1 MDKKKIFITGC
12 IILIVIAIIAIF
24 LATGMVKKEVYLK
37 DFKVSDDGMVM
48 TIYVDTLDSSGYV
61 REMKSSSGSTNGYY
75 SFYKTFGYNSKIGAK
90 DSFEIDLTND
100 MDEIYFYTGNK
111 GYKLVLTKNKVNNDW
126 VKISYADKESIK
138 MDLPKL
144 DKINKVGINTGSQD
158 NNYFEYT
165 DKSVVSKIYNMF
177 INLETVNPSTT
188 YNPEYLV
195 GDDIELYDVSFDI
208 DEFEDKF
215 EYDISVYRKED
226 KYYVEQRYNG
236 IYEIT
241 FEDFNIIRSYT
252 NKDISYEEDIELKT
266 ELSFESSMDNDGNY
280 ISFNEGRV
288 SYNVYVKDNKLY
300 ARKLDTNEEKI
311 VFDKEDVKG
320 IAVRPICCTGN
331 GNLLILTTNGNVY
344 MSDND
349 CNYFFT
355 FNMKYN
361 KLDVKDIVSFKLIPV
376 NGYDIVKNLYGVD
389 SKDNEILL
397 HKIN

>member
-1 MDKKKIFITGC
+1 MEKKKIFITGC

-24 LATGMVKKEVYLK
+24 LATGMVRKEVYLK
-37 DFKVSDDGMVM
+37 DFKISDDGKIM
-48 TIYVDTLDSSGYV
+48 TIYVDTLDSSGYI
-61 REMKSSSGSTNGYY
+61 RKMKSSSGSMNGYY
-75 SFYKTFGYNSKIGAK
+75 AFYQTYGLNSKLGSK
-90 DSFEIDLTND
+90 DSFEIELTND
-100 MDEIYFYTGNK
+100 MDEIYFYTKNK
-111 GYKLVLTKNKVNNDW
+111 GYKLILTKHQVTDEW
-126 VKISYADKESIK
+126 IKISYADKESIK
-138 MDLPKL
+138 MNLPKL
-144 DKINKVGINTGSQD
+144 DKINKIGINTGSQD

-177 INLETVNPSTT
+177 INLETTNPSTT

-195 GDDIELYDVSFDI
+195 DDDIELYDVFIDT

-241 FEDFNIIRSYT
+241 LEDFNIIRSYA
-252 NKDISYEEDIELKT
+252 NVDISYEEDIELKT
-266 ELSFESSMDNDGNY
+266 ELSFESSMDEDGNY
-280 ISFNEGRV
+280 MNCLIS
-288 SYNVYVKDNKLY
+288 YDVYIKDNKLY
-300 ARKLDTNEEKI
+300 AKKLDTNEEKI
-311 VFDKEDVKG
+311 VFDKEEVKG

-349 CNYFFT
+349 CNYFYT

-361 KLDVKDIVSFKLIPV
+361 KLDVKDIVSFKLIPAYD
-376 NGYDIVKNLYGVD
+376 YDIVKNLYGVD
-389 SKDNEILL
+389 SKGNEILL

>member
-1 MDKKKIFITGC
+1 MDRKKIFITGC
-12 IILIVIAIIAIF
+12 IILIVIAIVVIF

-37 DFKVSDDGMVM
+37 DFKVSDDGKIM

-61 REMKSSSGSTNGYY
+61 REMKRTGGSTNGYY
-75 SFYKTFGYNSKIGAK
+75 SFYKTFGFNSKIGAK

-111 GYKLVLTKNKVNNDW
+111 GYKLVLTKHQVTDEW

-138 MDLPKL
+138 MDLPSI
-144 DKINKVGINTGSQD
+144 DKINKVGINTGKQD

-195 GDDIELYDVSFDI
+195 GDDIELYDVSFDT

-215 EYDISVYRKED
+215 EYGISVYRKED

-266 ELSFESSMDNDGNY
+266 ELSFESSMDEDGNY
-280 ISFNEGRV
+280 INFNEGRV

-389 SKDNEILL
+389 SKGNEFLL
-397 HKIN
+397 NKIN

>member
-1 MDKKKIFITGC
+1 MEKKKIFITGC

-37 DFKVSDDGMVM
+37 DFKISDDGKIM
-48 TIYVDTLDSSGYV
+48 TIYVDTLDSSGYI
-61 REMKSSSGSTNGYY
+61 RKMKSSSGSMNGYY
-75 SFYKTFGYNSKIGAK
+75 TFYQTYGFNSKLGSK
-90 DSFEIDLTND
+90 DSFEIELTNN
-100 MDEIYFYTGNK
+100 MDEIYFYTKNK
-111 GYKLVLTKNKVNNDW
+111 GYKLVLTKHQVTDEW
-126 VKISYADKESIK
+126 IKISYADKESIK
-138 MDLPKL
+138 MNLPKL
-144 DKINKVGINTGSQD
+144 DMINKVGINTGSQD

-177 INLETVNPSTT
+177 INLETTNPSTT

-195 GDDIELYDVSFDI
+195 DDDIELYDVFIDT
-208 DEFEDKF
+208 DEFENKF

-241 FEDFNIIRSYT
+241 LEDFNIIRSYA

-266 ELSFESSMDNDGNY
+266 ELSFESSMDEDGNY

-288 SYNVYVKDNKLY
+288 SYDVYIKDNKLY
-300 ARKLDTNEEKI
+300 AKKLDTNEEKI

-344 MSDND
+344 MSNND
-349 CNYFFT
+349 CNYFYT

-376 NGYDIVKNLYGVD
+376 NDYDIVKNLYGVD
-389 SKDNEILL
+389 SKGNEILL

>member
-1 MDKKKIFITGC
+1 MEKKKIFITGC

-37 DFKVSDDGMVM
+37 DFKISDDGKIM
-48 TIYVDTLDSSGYV
+48 TIYVDTLDSSGYI
-61 REMKSSSGSTNGYY
+61 RKMKSSSGSMNGYY
-75 SFYKTFGYNSKIGAK
+75 TFYQTYGFNFKLGSK
-90 DSFEIDLTND
+90 DSFEIELTND
-100 MDEIYFYTGNK
+100 MDEIYFYTKNK
-111 GYKLVLTKNKVNNDW
+111 GYKLVLTKHQVTDEW
-126 VKISYADKESIK
+126 IKISYADKESIK

-165 DKSVVSKIYNMF
+165 DKSIVSKIYNMF
-177 INLETVNPSTT
+177 INLETTNPSTT
-188 YNPEYLV
+188 YNPKYLV
-195 GDDIELYDVSFDI
+195 DMDIELYDVFIDT

-215 EYDISVYRKED
+215 EYDISVYRKKD

-241 FEDFNIIRSYT
+241 LEDFNIIRSYT

-266 ELSFESSMDNDGNY
+266 ELSFESSMDEDGNY
-280 ISFNEGRV
+280 INFNEGRV
-288 SYNVYVKDNKLY
+288 SYDVYIKDNKLY
-300 ARKLDTNEEKI
+300 AKKLSTNEEKI
-311 VFDKEDVKG
+311 VFDKEEVKG

-344 MSDND
+344 MSNND
-349 CNYFFT
+349 CNYFYT

-376 NGYDIVKNLYGVD
+376 NDYDIVKNLYGVD
-389 SKDNEILL
+389 SKGNEILL